1 MMSNDLTDLK
11 TVVMSDGV
19 SVKRRLNNLGQVYYD
34 GKWVKPAK
42 VIGEFTLSL
51 RNLKINMQDKIRLLI
66 TYLFYLTP
74 VANFILYFAW
84 LAICLAPLWVISLM
98 IYIIYVYQ
106 G

>member
-1 MMSNDLTDLK
+1 MMSKLK
-11 TVVMSDGV
+11 TVIMSDGV
-19 SVKRRLNNLGQVYYD
+19 TIKREINNNGRVYYD

-42 VIGEFTLSL
+42 VIGGFTLSL

-74 VANFILYFAW
+74 IANFILFFAW

-98 IYIIYVYQ
+98 IYIIYVY
-106 G
+106 

>member
-1 MMSNDLTDLK
+1 MMSKLK

-19 SVKRRLNNLGQVYYD
+19 TIRREINNNGRVYYD
-34 GKWVKPAK
+34 GKWVKPTK
-42 VIGEFTLSL
+42 VIGGFTLSL

>member
-1 MMSNDLTDLK
+1 MSKLK

-19 SVKRRLNNLGQVYYD
+19 TIRREINNNGRVYYD
-34 GKWVKPAK
+34 GKWVKPTK
-42 VIGEFTLSL
+42 VIGGFTLSL

>member
-1 MMSNDLTDLK
+1 MSKLK
-11 TVVMSDGV
+11 TVIMSDGV
-19 SVKRRLNNLGQVYYD
+19 TIKREINNNGRVYYD

-42 VIGEFTLSL
+42 VIGGFTLSL

-74 VANFILYFAW
+74 IANFILFFAW

-98 IYIIYVYQ
+98 IYIIYVY
-106 G
+106 

>member
-1 MMSNDLTDLK
+1 MSNDLTDLK
-11 TVVMSDGV
+11 TVIMSDGV
-19 SVKRRLNNLGQVYYD
+19 TVKRRLNNLGQVYYH
-34 GKWVKPAK
+34 GKWVKPIK
-42 VIGEFTLSL
+42 EVEGSELIL

-74 VANFILYFAW
+74 IANFILYFAW

-98 IYIIYVYQ
+98 LYIIYVYQ